1 MCAHISKRQLWIETD
16 NRTQQ
21 KHHQDCKEL
30 VEMRAQIH
38 FFKLSFTYQQKTTN
52 DSVDYM
58 RSRKRKQN
66 KHNFYL
72 TFQYIHVFSF
82 MMWIQFILI
91 IKTENLRNSLKKKQ
105 EKQRQNG
112 SNGWIKRHRNS
123 AVSRIW
129 HCVLY
134 ASQRILLTTE
144 KNGAYSSSLY
154 SSTSFCLHF
163 LNFNGNMKTS
173 PSLLQLMWLL
183 ITYE

>member
-66 KHNFYL
+66 KHHFYL
-72 TFQYIHVFSF
+72 TFRYIHVFSF

-91 IKTENLRNSLKKKQ
+91 IKTENLRNALKKKTRKTKAKWKQ
-105 EKQRQNG
+105 WLDQTPSKFGRIKDMTLRSLRITKNIAYDREKWR
-112 SNGWIKRHRNS
+112 
-123 AVSRIW
+123 
-129 HCVLY
+129 
-134 ASQRILLTTE
+134 
-144 KNGAYSSSLY
+144 
-154 SSTSFCLHF
+154 SFFVFIFVYLF
-163 LNFNGNMKTS
+163 L
-173 PSLLQLMWLL
+173 PSLP
-183 ITYE
+183 

>member
-91 IKTENLRNSLKKKQ
+91 IKTENLRNALKKKNNKKTRKTKAKWKQ
-105 EKQRQNG
+105 WLDQTPSKFGRIKDMTLRSLRITKNIAYDREKWRLFFVF
-112 SNGWIKRHRNS
+112 IF
-123 AVSRIW
+123 VY
-129 HCVLY
+129 L
-134 ASQRILLTTE
+134 
-144 KNGAYSSSLY
+144 
-154 SSTSFCLHF
+154 F
-163 LNFNGNMKTS
+163 L
-173 PSLLQLMWLL
+173 PSLP
-183 ITYE
+183 